1 MEKKKKYSEGYSCQ
15 GVFFFTLQIC
25 IFLSL
30 FFSDSSLQHQPL
42 CAGDVTD
49 HIYDGDE
56 WTGPAVNYTE
66 TWTSQKE

>member
-1 MEKKKKYSEGYSCQ
+1 MTIFFPLLCKF
-15 GVFFFTLQIC
+15 VFFSH
-25 IFLSL
+25 FLNL
-30 FFSDSSLQHQPL
+30 SSLQHQPL

-66 TWTSQKE
+66 TWTFQKD